1 MNKLNKIYDF
11 LIEWN
16 IATESEIQLVT
27 KINGW
32 NEDSFNDIIYVK
44 TGYRDMKQL
53 KESEWVMNKNKSDL
67 QLKIERRIDEIRD
80 VAIRSVDRMVD
91 EGIIK
96 DCTDTNDT
104 TEFDVQDI
112 IFDEI
117 KNMNL
122 LKLELF

>member
-1 MNKLNKIYDF
+1 
-11 LIEWN
+11 
-16 IATESEIQLVT
+16 
-27 KINGW
+27 
-32 NEDSFNDIIYVK
+32 
-44 TGYRDMKQL
+44 
-53 KESEWVMNKNKSDL
+53 MNKNKSDL
-67 QLKIERRIDEIRD
+67 QLKIKRRIDEIRD

-122 LKLELF
+122 LKLKLF

>member
-32 NEDSFNDIIYVK
+32 NEESFNDIIYVK

>member
-11 LIEWN
+11 IIESN

>member
-1 MNKLNKIYDF
+1 
-11 LIEWN
+11 
-16 IATESEIQLVT
+16 
-27 KINGW
+27 
-32 NEDSFNDIIYVK
+32 
-44 TGYRDMKQL
+44 
-53 KESEWVMNKNKSDL
+53 MNKNKSDL

-122 LKLELF
+122 LK